1 VSSAQVPGAA
11 DRDRVC
17 VGAIAGAQGVRG
29 AVRIKPFTDAP
40 EDVAAYGPVSDEAE
54 TRRFEIDILEVRGG
68 MVIAALDGVGDRNA
82 AEAMKGLRLYVARA
96 VLPEADDD
104 EFYHADL
111 LGLKVVMAEGG
122 AEVGTVRAIIPAGA
136 TEVLEIDRGPGQHT
150 QLVPFTRE
158 AVPKIDIKAG
168 WLSIDPPGET
178 EAETEEERPED
189 DVAGDERQDAD
200 RQDADRQD
208 TERQDTERTDNA
220 EDE

>member
-54 TRRFEIDILEVRGG
+54 NRRFEIDILEVRGG

-82 AEAMKGLRLYVARA
+82 AEALKGLRLYVARA

-178 EAETEEERPED
+178 EEERPED
-189 DVAGDERQDAD
+189 DVAGDERQDAG
-200 RQDADRQD
+200 RQG
-208 TERQDTERTDNA
+208 TERQDTTRTDNA

>member
-1 VSSAQVPGAA
+1 MSSAQVPGAA

-54 TRRFEIDILEVRGG
+54 NRRFEIDILEVRGG

-82 AEAMKGLRLYVARA
+82 AEALKGLRLYVARA

-178 EAETEEERPED
+178 EEERPED
-189 DVAGDERQDAD
+189 DVAGDERQDAG
-200 RQDADRQD
+200 RQG
-208 TERQDTERTDNA
+208 TERQDTTRTDNA